1 MGGERVSESAGRAT
15 IGDVADRAG
24 VSIATVSRVANDR
37 YGVASATAERV
48 RRVIDE
54 LGYESNLIARSMRSQ
69 RTDIIG
75 VMVSGIEP
83 FSAELLKGIASELRE
98 TGFGLI
104 VYSGGMSGEEGWE
117 RRYLSRLSDTLAD
130 GTILVAPTVIDVES
144 SHPIVAVDPH
154 VGGSSIPTVASQNY
168 EGARAATEHL
178 IELGHRRIGFLAG
191 RRDLESARRREAG
204 YRAALEAAGIPFD
217 PDLIQVGGFTEETAR
232 QPAAALLGLAERPTA
247 IFAANDLSAIQVL
260 RTAGELG
267 LDVPGDLSRRRI
279 RQHPRVGAHRAA
291 ADHRR
296 PVDPGARPGGRA
308 HPRRA
313 DQRPGQLRRPDP
325 HHPPDQAHRPPVLR
339 PALIP
344 AVGVR
349 AV

>member
-1 MGGERVSESAGRAT
+1 MSESAGRAT

-48 RRVIDE
+48 RRAIDE

-75 VMVSGIEP
+75 VMVSDIEP
-83 FSAELLKGIASELRE
+83 FSSELLKGVASELRDA
-98 TGFGLI
+98 GFALI

-117 RRYLSRLSDTLAD
+117 RRYLSRLSGTLAD
-130 GTILVAPTVIDVES
+130 GTILVAPTVVDVDS

-168 EGARAATEHL
+168 EGALAATDHL

-191 RRDLESARRREAG
+191 RPDLESARRREAG
-204 YRAALEAAGIPFD
+204 YRAALESAGIPFD

-232 QPAAALLGLAERPTA
+232 QPAAVLLGLADRPTA

-267 LDVPGDLSRRRI
+267 LEVPSDLSVVGFDNIPESALTEPPLTTVDQSIQALGREAVRILVRLINDPANSGAPTHTTLPTELIVRRSC
-279 RQHPRVGAHRAA
+279 A
-291 ADHRR
+291 
-296 PVDPGARPGGRA
+296 
-308 HPRRA
+308 
-313 DQRPGQLRRPDP
+313 
-325 HHPPDQAHRPPVLR
+325 PP
-339 PALIP
+339 
-344 AVGVR
+344 
-349 AV
+349 